1 MKYKNIFSALIIV
14 GVLSITGC
22 STNSNVVN
30 MAQISDASMPA
41 PFEHNGGDENNDF
54 FHPCIAKFDNVV
66 DLVCELAHD
75 DNAVQEWVE
84 EMNNNETPCQIDEY
98 INLYSFMV
106 HFNIPAEDVCAALQD
121 FNKMQEQWRDERG
134 IPINS
139 STYYTEDDLEA
150 LKSENMETITNYFAS
165 TYSIVV
171 DDNIYSPNWIY
182 YHTVDDYAVCGI
194 TADDIKDHIS
204 QYSNINFESNAL
216 SAFESK
222 ISNYIGE
229 SISFDGIGSD
239 FIAEDTSNTTDI
251 IG

>member
-1 MKYKNIFSALIIV
+1 MKSSELAPLLFTVYLAAASGRSPAL
-14 GVLSITGC
+14 
-22 STNSNVVN
+22 
-30 MAQISDASMPA
+30 
-41 PFEHNGGDENNDF
+41 
-54 FHPCIAKFDNVV
+54 PCFAAFLA
-66 DLVCELAHD
+66 LVCFSGLFAFT
-75 DNAVQEWVE
+75 QLFFQ
-84 EMNNNETPCQIDEY
+84 T
-98 INLYSFMV
+98 
-106 HFNIPAEDVCAALQD
+106 
-121 FNKMQEQWRDERG
+121 R
-134 IPINS
+134 
-139 STYYTEDDLEA
+139 
-150 LKSENMETITNYFAS
+150 ENMETITNYFAS